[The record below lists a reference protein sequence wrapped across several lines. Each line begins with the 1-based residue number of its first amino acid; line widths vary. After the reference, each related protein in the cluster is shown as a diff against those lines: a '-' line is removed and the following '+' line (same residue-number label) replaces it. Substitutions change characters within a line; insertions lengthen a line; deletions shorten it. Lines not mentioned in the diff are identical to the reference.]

1 MMQKRW
7 LIKSAQDSTTIE
19 GFRSEIKTDSIIA
32 ELLLQ
37 RDIHSFE
44 GARDFFN
51 PEIGKLNDPFDMLNM
66 EKAVKLLDDTIA
78 NKKRILLYGDY
89 DVDGTTA
96 VSVLY
101 NFLGNYT
108 ELIEFYIPD
117 RYQEGYGLSDQGV
130 SYAIENNFDLVL
142 TLDCGIKAVEKV
154 GRLRKANIDVV
165 ICDHHTPGNDCPDAV
180 ILNPKQKQCNYPFKE
195 LSGCGVGFK
204 LLEGWCIYKEFE
216 RDVLYGLL
224 DLVAISI
231 GADLVDVTGE
241 NRILASIGLQVLNEN
256 PRPALR
262 KMVETAGRSF
272 PLTLTDVVFTIAP
285 RINAAG
291 RISSGMEAVELM
303 TTANDEKIQVA
314 AEQIQA
320 YNIERR
326 ELDEG
331 VTCEA
336 LEQIEKDP
344 AFENKKTTVVY
355 NSDWHK
361 GVVGIVASRLIE
373 HYYKPTIVLTET
385 DGMYTG
391 SARSIEGVD
400 LYEAIDS
407 CSDLLER
414 YGGHK
419 YAAGLTV
426 SKESL
431 PLFIGRF
438 ESYVNENTSEEL
450 FHPQVVID
458 LEINFNQ
465 IFKEGEDRMKIP
477 RLKRI
482 LNRFE
487 PHGPGNMSP
496 VFKTSNV
503 YSTDMRILKDNHLKL
518 SVTQPNGDVVIPAIG
533 FNLADKADL
542 VSSGIPF
549 DLIYTID
556 VNSWKGKETIQLNIK
571 DIREV

>member
-7 LIKSAQDSTTIE
+7 LIKSAQDSTTVE
-19 GFRSEIKTDSIIA
+19 EFRSEIKTDSIIA

-37 RDIHSFE
+37 RGIDSFE
-44 GARDFFN
+44 SARDFFN
-51 PEIGKLNDPFDMLNM
+51 PSLEQLHDPFTLLNM
-66 EKAVKLLDDTIA
+66 EKAVSLLDRSIE
-78 NKKRILLYGDY
+78 NKSRILLYGDY

-96 VSVLY
+96 VSLLY
-101 NFLGNYT
+101 NFLREHT
-108 ELIEFYIPD
+108 DQIDFYIPD
-117 RYQEGYGLSDQGV
+117 RYREGYGLSDQGV
-130 SYAIENNFDLVL
+130 AYAIENNYDLVI
-142 TLDCGIKAVEKV
+142 TLDCGIKAVDKV
-154 GRLRKANIDVV
+154 SKLREARIDVI
-165 ICDHHTPGNDCPDAV
+165 ICDHHTPGELIPDAIV
-180 ILNPKQKQCNYPFKE
+180 LNPKQETCTYPFKE

-204 LLEGWCIYKEFE
+204 LLEGWCVHKGVDKDSLF
-216 RDVLYGLL
+216 GLL

-241 NRILASIGLQVLNEN
+241 NRILASKGLEVLNAN
-256 PRPALR
+256 PRSAFR
-262 KMVETAGRSF
+262 KMIEMAGRSF

-291 RISSGMEAVELM
+291 RISSGIEAVELM
-303 TTANDEKIQVA
+303 TTASEEKISIA

-320 YNIERR
+320 YNTERR

-331 VTCEA
+331 VTQEA
-336 LEQIEKDP
+336 LKQIENDP
-344 AFENKKTTVVY
+344 NFAQKKATVVY
-355 NSDWHK
+355 NSNWHK

-373 HYYKPTIVLTET
+373 THYKPTIVLTET

-407 CSDLLER
+407 CADLLDR

-426 SKESL
+426 SKENL
-431 PLFIGRF
+431 PAFIERF
-438 ESYVNENTSEEL
+438 EQFIANNTAEEL
-450 FHPQVVID
+450 FNPQVVID
-458 LEINFNQ
+458 LEISFDQ
-465 IFKEGEDRMKIP
+465 IFKEGEDRMKVP

-482 LNRFE
+482 LSRFE

-496 VFKTSNV
+496 VFMTSNV
-503 YSTDMRILKDNHLKL
+503 YTTDMRILKDKHLKL
-518 SVTQPNGDVVIPAIG
+518 SVTQPTGDVVIPSIG
-533 FNLADKADL
+533 FNLSEKADM

-549 DLIYTID
+549 DLAYTID
-556 VNSWKGKETIQLNIK
+556 VNKWNGKETVQLNIK
-571 DIREV
+571 DIREI